1 MTKEAE
7 ESGGY
12 ADRYG
17 IAADSSLVG
26 ASTTETGAADDRPG
40 VDSLTSGDAS
50 DLLPH
55 AHDIL
60 PPATEPRPLGLRGV
74 WTWQAIAVGDE
85 RPADRPLRRRLAVRR
100 RRRPA

>member
-12 ADRYG
+12 AFRYG
-17 IAADSSLVG
+17 VAADSSLVG

-50 DLLPH
+50 DLLLH
-55 AHDIL
+55 AHDVL
-60 PPATEPRPLGLRGV
+60 PPEAEPRRLGSRGV
-74 WTWQAIAVGDE
+74 WTWQAVAVDAARSAG
-85 RPADRPLRRRLAVRR
+85 RPHRRRLTLRRRR
-100 RRRPA
+100 